1 MKKVSETERLAY
13 RTAARIWLDLSDT
26 ATKGLPVACSFIG
39 AYCYAAGVPVT
50 VYSISKLF
58 VCNSYRQAKR
68 WVDQMVD
75 AGALGYT
82 ENGMVMVTEQGNQT
96 SDWYFQRIFEMCE
109 NVSQAEPKVS
119 AKIIHLD
126 K

>member
-1 MKKVSETERLAY
+1 MKKVSEKERLAY
-13 RTAARIWLDLSDT
+13 RTAARIWLDLSETVTQD
-26 ATKGLPVACSFIG
+26 LPVECSFIG
-39 AYCYAAGVPVT
+39 SYCYAAGVPVT

-68 WVDQMVD
+68 WVDQMVEV
-75 AGALGYT
+75 GALGYT
-82 ENGMVMVTEQGNQT
+82 ENGMVIVTEQGSQT
-96 SDWYFQRIFEMCE
+96 SDWYFQRIFAMCE
-109 NVSQAEPKVS
+109 NVSDAEPKVS